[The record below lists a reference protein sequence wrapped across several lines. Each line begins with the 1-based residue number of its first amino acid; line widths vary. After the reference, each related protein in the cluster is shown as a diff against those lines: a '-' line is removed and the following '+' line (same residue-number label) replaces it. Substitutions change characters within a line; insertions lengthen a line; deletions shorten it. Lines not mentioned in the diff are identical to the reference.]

1 MIPWV
6 ITRIASIVVR
16 FVSFYFVASGSCCYD
31 VTFVHKSDVVLEIY
45 GLQSSA
51 DPCTES
57 SSSLMLSEKDGFA
70 VDEHLLEAL

>member
-1 MIPWV
+1 MYNDDLQLWV
-6 ITRIASIVVR
+6 TRTV
-16 FVSFYFVASGSCCYD
+16 
-31 VTFVHKSDVVLEIY
+31 
-45 GLQSSA
+45 LQSSA

>member
-45 GLQSSA
+45 GCPAL
-51 DPCTES
+51 DGLLCITMIS
-57 SSSLMLSEKDGFA
+57 SSG
-70 VDEHLLEAL
+70 